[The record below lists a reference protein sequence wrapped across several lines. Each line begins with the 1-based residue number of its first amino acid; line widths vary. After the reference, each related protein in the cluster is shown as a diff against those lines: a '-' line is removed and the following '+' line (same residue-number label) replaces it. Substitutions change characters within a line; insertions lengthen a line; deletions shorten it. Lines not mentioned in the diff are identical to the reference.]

1 MSRVLIIEPGAE
13 GDIEDGYGW
22 YEERHSGLGLS
33 FLAELEAAFQR
44 VVENPAS
51 YQEVAPEI
59 RRAVPRTFPYLVF
72 YTFNTHAV
80 HILAVVPA
88 AQDSDYIGSKLLR

>member
-1 MSRVLIIEPGAE
+1 MSRALIVEPGAE

-22 YEERHSGLGLS
+22 YEERQSGLGRR
-33 FLAELEAAFQR
+33 FIEELEAVLLR

-72 YTFNTHAV
+72 FTFTVHAV
-80 HILAVVPA
+80 HVLAVVPA
-88 AQDSDYIGSKLLR
+88 AQDPEYIASKLVR